1 MRQMLT
7 LYLVIA
13 LLTPGCAEEQI
24 TIYDLPKQHEHAGTA
39 PTSLGPD
46 GEYELVFTSPQ
57 GWKQVQPSSGM
68 VRRQFMSNNVKITH
82 SAFPGTVGGDLANIN
97 RWRGQVGLPP
107 ISAQDVGTA
116 IVSRELGELVIRR
129 VDLANNGR
137 RMVIDM
143 IRVGSMT
150 WFIKI
155 DGTSQS
161 VMEQLTAFDQHVDSA
176 ELQAF
181 EQDPSE

>member
-13 LLTPGCAEEQI
+13 LLTPGCSEEQI
-24 TIYDLPKQHEHAGTA
+24 TIYDLPKQQEQAGPA

-46 GEYELVFTSPQ
+46 GDYELVFDSPH
-57 GWKQVQPSSGM
+57 GWQQVQPSSGM
-68 VRRQFMSNNVKITH
+68 VRRQFVNSDAKITH
-82 SAFPGTVGGDLANIN
+82 SAFPGDVGGDLANIN

-107 ISAQDVGTA
+107 ISAEDVGIA
-116 IVSRELGELVIRR
+116 IVSRGLGELLVRR
-129 VDLANNGR
+129 VDLDNNGR

-161 VMEQLTAFDQHVDSA
+161 VMEQLAAFDQHVDSA

-181 EQDPSE
+181 EQDPAG